1 MSDVRRAF
9 AWQCPKEHTAVAM
22 FSAEELRAHL
32 AAGPVRAFCE
42 TCEDTHELPP
52 ELQADLEQWLGDIP
66 I

>member
-1 MSDVRRAF
+1 
-9 AWQCPKEHTAVAM
+9 M

-32 AAGPVRAFCE
+32 ATGPVRAFCE

-52 ELQADLEQWLGDIP
+52 DLQADLAQWLGDIP